1 VALALDASTPSMVK
15 GTTTPATTAAFS
27 PPAGSLLFAICEADE
42 LNTFSISNTGTALTW
57 TSIGASTNQS
67 GEGSIQ
73 IYWAYAAA
81 APGSITVSS
90 ARTGSFTA
98 NALKVLVFTGAET
111 SFTGAKA
118 AAFATTVNVTTTG
131 NNSWVWAGHIEENG
145 GADTAATGCS
155 FNDAETSFGGIGG
168 GVLKRTATTPASGT
182 VVTIGV
188 TSATIPAIVAF
199 EVKEGAGST
208 TQGGTSTAL
217 HPGKGPTQARFY
229 QTPRSTDVTTTALT
243 LSDTATGA
251 TAGVPADTAAIGVA
265 LADTASGV
273 RAGVPVD
280 SAAVGVVLVD
290 SLGGA
295 RAGVPGGEQAV
306 NSIVLTDPGAGG
318 ARTGGGADSLAVGVV
333 LADTMGGVRGGAPTE
348 TLANGIVL
356 LDVLSGVRASSPSDT
371 LAIGFVLTDTVGGV
385 RAGDPLGE
393 TATAA
398 LSLADPAA
406 GGARAGSPS
415 GTFTIGVALADTASG
430 VRLGVPIGALSYA
443 VVLADVSGGARAGSK
458 TDSLIFGATTGF
470 VCQDFTT
477 TAVVDAYSGVATV
490 DAYSGTRTVDAYA
503 GSFTVDAYTGSAT
516 NCGR

>member
-1 VALALDASTPSMVK
+1 MALALDASTPSMVK

-42 LNTFSISNTGTALTW
+42 LNTFSVSGGGLTW
-57 TSIGASTNQS
+57 TSIGVSTNQS

-73 IYWAYAAA
+73 VYWAYTATALT
-81 APGSITVSS
+81 GITISS

-118 AAFATTVNVTTTG
+118 AAFATTVNVTTTA

-145 GADTAATGCS
+145 GADTAATGCT
-155 FNDAETSFGGIGG
+155 FNDAETTFGGIGG

-217 HPGKGPTQARFY
+217 HPGKGPTWARFY
-229 QTPRSTDVTTTALT
+229 QTPRSADVTSTTLT

-251 TAGVPADTAAIGVA
+251 AAGIPAVTAAIGVV
-265 LADTASGV
+265 LADTAGGV
-273 RAGVPVD
+273 RAGDPN
-280 SAAVGVVLVD
+280 
-290 SLGGA
+290 
-295 RAGVPGGEQAV
+295 GEQAV
-306 NSIVLTDPGAGG
+306 NSIVLADPGVGSSRAGG
-318 ARTGGGADSLAVGVV
+318 GSDSIAVGVA
-333 LADTMGGVRGGAPTE
+333 LTDTMSGVRGGTPAE

-356 LDVLSGVRASSPSDT
+356 LDVVSGVRAGAPNDT
-371 LAIGFVLTDTVGGV
+371 LAIGTVLTDTAGGT

-398 LSLADPAA
+398 LSLSDPSA
-406 GGARAGSPS
+406 GSGRAGSTS
-415 GTFTIGVALADTASG
+415 GSFTIGVALNDTAG
-430 VRLGVPIGALSYA
+430 GIRLGTPTGVLSFA
-443 VVLADVSGGARAGSK
+443 VVLADTSGGVRAGSK
-458 TDSLIFGATTGF
+458 TDSLSFGAVTGF

-490 DAYSGTRTVDAYA
+490 DAYSATRTVDAYA
-503 GSFTVDAYTGSAT
+503 GSFSVDAYTGSAT